1 MSTTTE
7 TPKRLK
13 KNISFSAH
21 EKDIY
26 DYLEG
31 VGNASAFIKRL
42 VLNHMLMEQ
51 GLVVPT
57 VVSKPVENNT
67 EQTESQESQE
77 SQEPEVPQESEVV
90 EETDSP
96 AEEVEEEVN
105 EEIEENEDASEP
117 SVEMEFTEEDLEIK
131 EIMPEL

>member
-77 SQEPEVPQESEVV
+77 PEVPQESEVV